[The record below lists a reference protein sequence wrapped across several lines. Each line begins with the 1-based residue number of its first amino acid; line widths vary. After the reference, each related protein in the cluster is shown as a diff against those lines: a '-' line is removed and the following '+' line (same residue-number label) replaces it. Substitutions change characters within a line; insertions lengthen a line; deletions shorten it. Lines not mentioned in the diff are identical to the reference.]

1 MLTRAAVLTAAALAL
16 SYVESF
22 IPVPFPVPGA
32 KLGLANIVTL
42 IALCTLGAR
51 NALGIAVARVCI
63 AGFLFG
69 SASSIIYALSGAVLS
84 WAVMT
89 LCRRRCSVVLTSVLG
104 GIAHNAGQL
113 MTACAVLK
121 TGALVWSYGPTL
133 FVLGTLTGLFTG
145 LCAAQVLKR
154 LDTRRRTETE

>member
-1 MLTRAAVLTAAALAL
+1 MLTAAALAL
-16 SYVESF
+16 SYIESF

-32 KLGLANIVTL
+32 KLGLANIITL
-42 IALCTLGAR
+42 IALCQLGAR
-51 NALGIAVARVCI
+51 EALGIALARVLI

-69 SASSIIYALSGAVLS
+69 SAGSILYALSGAVLS
-84 WAVMT
+84 WAVMA

-113 MTACAVLK
+113 MTACAVLQ
-121 TGALVWSYGPTL
+121 TRALIWAYGPAL

-145 LCAAQVLKR
+145 LCATQVLKR
-154 LDTRRRTETE
+154 LHGGARGRNDKKNDQ